1 MPIVTPAEVE
11 AVIRDADQ
19 SDAPI
24 DLMAIGTKLS
34 AARQALAARSAPT
47 DEDQGAWV
55 ELMAIYLQMSFSN
68 VREDPWN
75 SFFRPLSS
83 MTSPDGIAYYTPDV
97 VNATEEAVAHWAGRA
112 RNLTHPVLR
121 ARYADVVWEL
131 GCLITKKRRDV
142 AMARIALDAYIDAVD
157 RRLVKHTTVAFKH
170 AKRAIDLAAQIG
182 DRTGVDRA
190 RQALL
195 GLHREVMARDA
206 GRLWATAYDH
216 LVDHQKAGTSPAEM
230 DSLVA
235 DMERVLARASDS
247 GDPKRFDPHA
257 VADVV
262 TRLTKHYSSRNLPQE
277 ARRVQATK
285 ARALEF
291 AAGLGKG
298 MLAASLQQDSLDA
311 YRQAG
316 MPDEAERVRLLMQ
329 RSLLETK
336 AEMHEFSV
344 PVTIPKAQMDAMVNS
359 QVVDDLGQTFANIA
373 EFFVPEVSRLEAAV
387 TNIAK
392 EAPLFSMM
400 SHQIIADD
408 RVAAHVGSVEDDQGG
423 RVLQQALQEM
433 QISVVVLHRTLQV
446 ARERHNFTADQIVA
460 WANRHGL
467 IDVAK
472 VALLRAGVQAWLDG
486 DHVKAL
492 HVIIPRIESALR
504 RMVEVIGKPIT
515 KAAGTVAGVSVAI
528 NMGDIL
534 FNPATVAA
542 LGSWGADMA
551 NYFKVVYADPRGM
564 NLRNEFAHGLLDE
577 VAIHEGTTAWLI
589 HTLLVIG
596 LWSKPEPV

>member
-1 MPIVTPAEVE
+1 MPLVIPAEVE
-11 AVIRDADQ
+11 AVIRDADE
-19 SDAPI
+19 SAAPI
-24 DLMAIGTKLS
+24 DLMAIGTQLS
-34 AARQALAARSAPT
+34 AARQMLRDRSAPT
-47 DEDQGAWV
+47 EEDQGAWV

-83 MTSPDGIAYYTPDV
+83 MTSPDGVAYYTPDV
-97 VNATEEAVAHWAGRA
+97 NNATEEAVAHWAGRA
-112 RNLTHPVLR
+112 RSLTHPVLR

-131 GCLITKKRRDV
+131 GRLITKKPRDV

-157 RRLVKHTTVAFKH
+157 GRLVKHITVTFKH

-182 DRTGVDRA
+182 DQPGTDRA

-195 GLHREVMARDA
+195 GLHREVMARDS
-206 GRLWATAYDH
+206 GHLWATAYDH
-216 LVDHQKAGTSPAEM
+216 LVDHKKAGTTPAEI
-230 DSLVA
+230 DGLVA

-247 GDPKRFDPHA
+247 GDPKRFDPHT
-257 VADVV
+257 VTDVV

-277 ARRVQATK
+277 LRRVQVTK

-311 YRQAG
+311 YRLAG
-316 MPDEAERVRLLMQ
+316 MPDEAERVRVMMQ

-336 AEMHEFSV
+336 AEMHEISV
-344 PVTIPKAQMDAMVNS
+344 PVTISKAEMDEMVDGL
-359 QVVDDLGQTFANIA
+359 VVGDLGQTFANIA
-373 EFFVPEVSRLEAAV
+373 ASFVPKVCRLEVAV
-387 TNIAK
+387 ASIAK
-392 EAPLFSMM
+392 DAPLLAMM

-408 RVAAHVGSVEDDQGG
+408 RVAARVGSVEDDQGG

-433 QISVVVLHRTLQV
+433 QITVVVLHRTLQV
-446 ARERHNFTADQIVA
+446 ARERHNFSADHVVA

-467 IDVAK
+467 IDAAK
-472 VALLRAGVQAWLDG
+472 VALLRAGVHAWLDG

-504 RMVEVIGKPIT
+504 RMVEVIGKPTT
-515 KAAGTVAGVSVAI
+515 KPAGTVAGVSVAI

-542 LGSWGADMA
+542 LGPWGGDMA

-564 NLRNEFAHGLLDE
+564 NLRNEFAHGLLDDD
-577 VAIHEGTTAWLI
+577 AMHEGTTAWLI

-596 LWSKPEPV
+596 LWSKPEPA

>member
-1 MPIVTPAEVE
+1 
-11 AVIRDADQ
+11 
-19 SDAPI
+19 
-24 DLMAIGTKLS
+24 
-34 AARQALAARSAPT
+34 
-47 DEDQGAWV
+47 
-55 ELMAIYLQMSFSN
+55 
-68 VREDPWN
+68 
-75 SFFRPLSS
+75 
-83 MTSPDGIAYYTPDV
+83 
-97 VNATEEAVAHWAGRA
+97 
-112 RNLTHPVLR
+112 
-121 ARYADVVWEL
+121 
-131 GCLITKKRRDV
+131 
-142 AMARIALDAYIDAVD
+142 
-157 RRLVKHTTVAFKH
+157 
-170 AKRAIDLAAQIG
+170 
-182 DRTGVDRA
+182 
-190 RQALL
+190 
-195 GLHREVMARDA
+195 
-206 GRLWATAYDH
+206 
-216 LVDHQKAGTSPAEM
+216 
-230 DSLVA
+230 
-235 DMERVLARASDS
+235 
-247 GDPKRFDPHA
+247 
-257 VADVV
+257 
-262 TRLTKHYSSRNLPQE
+262 
-277 ARRVQATK
+277 
-285 ARALEF
+285 
-291 AAGLGKG
+291 
-298 MLAASLQQDSLDA
+298 
-311 YRQAG
+311 
-316 MPDEAERVRLLMQ
+316 
-329 RSLLETK
+329 
-336 AEMHEFSV
+336 MHEFSV